1 MSEKR
6 GTIESQTKT
15 THRVGEGFKQS
26 AESEMADGEKRP
38 TRQKRI
44 GKRPLAEQSPAQH
57 AEKKLSQ
64 KALARWE
71 GEGGALLPEKKGS
84 KE

>member
-15 THRVGEGFKQS
+15 TRRLDEAFKQS
-26 AESEMADGEKRP
+26 AEREMADGEKRP
-38 TRQKRI
+38 TSHKRA
-44 GKRPLAEQSPAQH
+44 GKRPAIEQAARPSEQKPS
-57 AEKKLSQ
+57 K

-71 GEGGALLPEKKGS
+71 GEGGALLPKKKGG
-84 KE
+84 KK